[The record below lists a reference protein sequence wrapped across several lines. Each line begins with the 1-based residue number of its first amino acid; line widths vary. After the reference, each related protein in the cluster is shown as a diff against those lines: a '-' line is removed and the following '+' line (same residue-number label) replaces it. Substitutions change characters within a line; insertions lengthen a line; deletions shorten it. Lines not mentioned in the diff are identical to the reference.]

1 MLLGI
6 SVGLYLLFPK
16 VNKEAKLGLIPG
28 INFAE
33 VNDIIGRPK
42 WRAWLL
48 LIPIVGIFVYAG
60 LMINLVRSFGRYSWF
75 DSFLAVVLPP
85 IILYQIAKNPK
96 DKYIGKNFILE
107 AEYKEKLKEASDSK
121 NDRLYKRLVKE
132 NPYKKSV
139 LREWSESIIFAV
151 FAAAFIRMFL
161 VEAYVIPTPSMEGSL
176 LVGDYLFV
184 SKASYGIRT
193 PMTVAMIPL
202 LHNRIPIVGG
212 ESYLKKPSLEYH
224 RLPGFEKIDRND
236 LIVFNWPVGD
246 SIYVA
251 PDRTW
256 AVGQIRRNPD
266 MLKGRPTEDRQRRS
280 NRLALKKM
288 VDSKDYIVRPID
300 KKDHYIKRC
309 VAIGGDSLQIKN
321 RQLFVNGE
329 PAKNPEH
336 LQFSYVSNLK
346 YQDLNLKRLDKI
358 GILETDLGI
367 ADQQRNILFYIDEE
381 QVNKLKEFYP
391 GISLKPYPFEGEG
404 IKLFPHSESIAGDW
418 SVDNYGP
425 IWVPKKGA
433 TIELSKENIQTYK
446 RVISVYEGNDISW
459 QNGSFLINGEKANS
473 YTFKQDYYWAMGDNR
488 HNSEDSRAWGFVP
501 HDHIVG
507 KPKIIWFSTKNAS
520 IANGINW
527 NRIFRNPNKM

>member
-1 MLLGI
+1 M
-6 SVGLYLLFPK
+6 LFPK
-16 VNKEAKLGLIPG
+16 ANKDAKLGLIPG
-28 INFAE
+28 LNFAE

-60 LMINLVRSFGRYSWF
+60 LMIHLVRSFGRYSWF
-75 DSFLAVVLPP
+75 DSFLAVVFPP
-85 IILYQIAKNPK
+85 VILYLIAKNPK
-96 DKYIGKNFILE
+96 DKYLGKNFVLE
-107 AEYKEKLKEASDSK
+107 SEYKEKIKEAVDTK

-132 NPYKKSV
+132 NPYKKSI

-193 PMTVAMIPL
+193 PMTIAMIPL
-202 LHNRIPIVGG
+202 LHNRIPVVGG
-212 ESYLKKPSLEYH
+212 ESYLKKPSLDYH

-256 AVGQIRRNPD
+256 AVGQIRRNPE
-266 MLKGRPTEDRQRRS
+266 MLKGNPYEDRYRKN
-280 NRLALKKM
+280 NRLSLKKM
-288 VDSKDYIVRPID
+288 VDNEDYIVRPID

-309 VAIGGDSLQIKN
+309 VAIAGDSLEIRD
-321 RQLFVNGE
+321 RQLYVNGS

-336 LQFSYVSNLK
+336 LQYSYNSNFK
-346 YQDLNLKRLDKI
+346 IDQLNLKKLDKI
-358 GILETDLGI
+358 GILETDLGF
-367 ADQQRNILFYIDEE
+367 ADSQRNISFFIDQE
-381 QVNKLKEFYP
+381 QLTKLKEYYP
-391 GISLKPYPFEGEG
+391 SIVLTPRDYKSED
-404 IKLFPHSESIAGDW
+404 IKLFPHSKSISYNW
-418 SVDNYGP
+418 TVDNYGP

-433 TIELSKENIQTYK
+433 TIKLTKDNLKTYD
-446 RVISVYEGNDISW
+446 RVISVYESNDLEVK
-459 QNGSFLINGEKANS
+459 NGVAFINGVKSDS

-488 HNSEDSRAWGFVP
+488 HNSEDSRAWGYVP

-520 IANGINW
+520 ISNGINW